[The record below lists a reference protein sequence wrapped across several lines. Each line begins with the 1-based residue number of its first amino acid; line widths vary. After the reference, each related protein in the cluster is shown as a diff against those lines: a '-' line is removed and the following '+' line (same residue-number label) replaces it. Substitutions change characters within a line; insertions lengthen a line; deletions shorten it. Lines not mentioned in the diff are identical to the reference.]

1 VTADR
6 PETAKHEAYAALRSA
21 LAHLDLRD
29 DRRTVKAKSRDFF
42 WYSPV
47 LKRRLNHLSADF
59 VVAPRDERELAEV
72 LAACH
77 AADCPVSVRGA
88 GTGNYG
94 QVVPLEGGCLL
105 DMRHFTAVSVPAPGR
120 VVAGAGAVLRTID
133 RALAPH
139 GQELRMFPSTR
150 ARATVGGFVSGGSG
164 GVGSVRWGMLR
175 DPGNI
180 LRLRVMTM
188 EPRPRVLEL
197 TGGAMDQVIHA
208 YGTNGVITEVELA
221 TAPATAWIDVAVSVA
236 DFADAARLAEEAV
249 AQDGLWIKLA
259 SVIAAPIPE
268 AFFPRLAARIG
279 AGRNMLG
286 LMVAPQS
293 MPAVEALLDRQGVAA
308 IAYRSDRDGD
318 DPGPLFEYAW
328 NHTTLRAL
336 LVDPAITYLQVGFG
350 WPGNHERIAAV
361 RARFPDEILMH
372 LEGFRRRGQA
382 MLAGLP
388 LLRFTTESR
397 LEEICAALQ
406 AMGCGVYSP
415 HRFTIEEGGGNT
427 LPPSQLAFKRQAD
440 PKGLLNP
447 GKMLTWHEPGW
458 TYERMFDHGG
468 RAAAPE

>member
-1 VTADR
+1 MSDR
-6 PETAKHEAYAALRSA
+6 HAALKSR
-21 LAHLDLRD
+21 LAHLDISD
-29 DRRTVKAKSRDFF
+29 DRRTTRAKSRDFF

-47 LKRRLNHLSADF
+47 LKRRMDHLVAEF
-59 VVAPRDERELAEV
+59 VVAPRDEGELAEL

-94 QVVPLEGGCLL
+94 QIIPLEGGCLL
-105 DMRHFTAVSVPAPGR
+105 DMRHVTAVSVPGPGR

-133 RALAPH
+133 RLLAPH
-139 GQELRMFPSTR
+139 GQELRLFPSTKS
-150 ARATVGGFVSGGSG
+150 RATVGGFVAGGSG

-188 EPRPRVLEL
+188 EAQPRVLDL
-197 TGGAMDQVIHA
+197 VGDAMNQVIHA

-221 TAPATAWIDVAVSVA
+221 TAPACAWIDVAVSVA
-236 DFADAARLAEEAV
+236 DFAHAARIAEELV
-249 AQDGLWIKLA
+249 ANDGLWIKLA

-268 AFFPRLAARIG
+268 AFFPKLAARIG
-279 AGRNMLG
+279 AGNSMLG

-293 MPAVEALLDRQGVAA
+293 MPAVEALLGRLGGAT
-308 IAYRSDRDGD
+308 IAFRSDHDGD
-318 DPGPLFEYAW
+318 EPGPLFEYGW

-336 LVDPAITYLQVGFG
+336 LVDPNITYLQVGFG

-388 LLRFTTESR
+388 LLRFTTEER
-397 LEEICAALQ
+397 LEEICAELQ

-415 HRFTIEEGGGNT
+415 HRFTIEEGSGNT
-427 LPPSQLAFKRQAD
+427 LPPEQIAFKRVAD

-468 RAAAPE
+468 RAAAPG